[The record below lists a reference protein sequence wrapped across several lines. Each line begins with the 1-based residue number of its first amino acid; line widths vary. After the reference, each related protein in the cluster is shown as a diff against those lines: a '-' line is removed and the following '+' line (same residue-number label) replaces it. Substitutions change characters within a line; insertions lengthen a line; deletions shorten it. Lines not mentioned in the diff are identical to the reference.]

1 MSEKQRVLRAV
12 ADGPQHEAEGEVA
25 RQPTGIRVD
34 TATES
39 PHSGREP
46 AQSDIQPAGRAAG
59 QAQGVR
65 GSGETS
71 RASFAPREGG
81 LVLHGAV
88 RCGDAS
94 HHARARWVPR
104 DVPLAG
110 CSWRRGWLQWK
121 WVALQAGVQRQP
133 STRASL

>member
-88 RCGDAS
+88 RCGDDGEGGPGDRLIGPGTVCVSAFPTHDLPYS
-94 HHARARWVPR
+94 AI
-104 DVPLAG
+104 G
-110 CSWRRGWLQWK
+110 
-121 WVALQAGVQRQP
+121 
-133 STRASL
+133 